1 MSHAAYFFPSSLA
14 RVEVVLNS
22 VKVRDERWKTKSDI
36 FGVIYVNLDAVVRG
50 RDCEEIFRF
59 S

>member
-1 MSHAAYFFPSSLA
+1 MPRIFSPTSLA

-22 VKVRDERWKTKSDI
+22 VKVRDERGKTKSDI

-50 RDCEEIFRF
+50 GTVGKHSGLDN
-59 S
+59 